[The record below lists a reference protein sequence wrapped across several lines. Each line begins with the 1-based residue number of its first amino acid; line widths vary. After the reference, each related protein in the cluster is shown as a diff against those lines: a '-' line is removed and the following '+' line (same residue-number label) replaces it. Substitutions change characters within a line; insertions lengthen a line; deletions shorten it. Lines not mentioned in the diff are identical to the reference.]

1 MPMSIIE
8 PKYPVIILPF
18 RKAELYCCHLDGY
31 HDDRKAK
38 LFRMHDVETVFHK
51 KPPDASFLVWYNL
64 DESKMDGMMLEQIAG
79 SILRIRSHV
88 RRIAFVGL
96 RGISK
101 WRFERR
107 LKRRLKGR
115 GNMPRA
121 YFSDAERAK
130 EWLVSAW
137 E

>member
-1 MPMSIIE
+1 MRITE
-8 PKYPVIILPF
+8 PKFPIIILPF

-31 HDDRKAK
+31 HDNRRAM
-38 LFRMHDVETVFHK
+38 LYRMHDIETVFRK
-51 KPPDASFLVWYNL
+51 KPKHASFLVWYNL
-64 DESKMDGMMLEQIAG
+64 DESKMDGMMLEQVAG

-88 RRIAFVGL
+88 RKIAFVGL

-107 LKRRLKGR
+107 LKRRLKSKD
-115 GNMPRA
+115 NMPRA

-130 EWLVSAW
+130 EWLVGAKG
-137 E
+137 